1 MATGEIQ
8 TCKKEFKP
16 SFLVNPFEV
25 MEFEST
31 PSLPPPFTIIT
42 HIYQLIQ
49 YYSTKNEED
58 RARLMDDSLSW
69 SYDKNDS
76 IRYLQ
81 RRLCRLMD

>member
-1 MATGEIQ
+1 MLEVILDIIVQ
-8 TCKKEFKP
+8 HFSLIK
-16 SFLVNPFEV
+16 V

-58 RARLMDDSLSW
+58 RARLMDDSLSL
-69 SYDKNDS
+69 SSNKKDS
-76 IRYLQ
+76 IKYLQ
-81 RRLCRLMD
+81 RLLCHRMD